1 VPECVGDPCLR
12 RGRRSPGK
20 MAGIIESGGP
30 ELPMHRSSLI
40 SLARRASV
48 GLVLLAAASALQAAP
63 AANASPRRASG
74 RVHDATGAPVVGAMV
89 SLVHGQPAH
98 SITVFSD
105 DDGRFLTPAIRGE
118 GPFSLRVRRIGW
130 RDSSFD
136 DVRLTSGLDL
146 VVERETDP
154 AAIAAQLPANH
165 WYALV
170 LDAIEDRAQRE
181 ELKQQCTYCHQQGS
195 WATRRVRSD
204 EEWRKVL
211 LLMARMGG
219 MLSKDLREK
228 VPEIFNAA
236 YDPAHAVP
244 ILTRGMDEPGFA
256 PPPPLEVRRA
266 VVEEW
271 ELGGRASVQHDIMFH
286 PDGRLYSVDMSEDML
301 YRLDPDVPGGGR
313 EQWLLPQDDLPLG
326 GAFGVVDRPLTPTSN
341 ARVGPHSLQTAP
353 DGSIWITLALGN
365 RLARFDPETETFEV
379 HELEHGYYPHTLRL
393 DSRGRVWYTIAA
405 SNHVGMFDPA
415 TGEQRE
421 LRLPAR
427 NFAQSLVL
435 RALPLLL
442 WASRHVDVRGA
453 AGEGDGI
460 TMPIPYGIDI
470 APDGGVWFSQLN
482 EHKIGRID
490 PESFEIEMLA
500 TPFPTPRRLRF
511 DSAGRLWIPSFSGN
525 RVARFDLATREFD
538 QWELPVEPLG
548 SEVPYALNVDRRNG
562 DVWIC
567 GTNSDS
573 LIRFQP
579 DLERFSIYPLP
590 TRVSY
595 TREVDFDRE
604 GRIWT
609 SNSNGPTWQIEGGVP
624 HVIRLDP
631 NPASADSGVALAQE
645 RMRPDE

>member
-1 VPECVGDPCLR
+1 
-12 RGRRSPGK
+12 GR
-20 MAGIIESGGP
+20 
-30 ELPMHRSSLI
+30 
-40 SLARRASV
+40 
-48 GLVLLAAASALQAAP
+48 
-63 AANASPRRASG
+63 
-74 RVHDATGAPVVGAMV
+74 
-89 SLVHGQPAH
+89 PAH

-105 DDGRFLTPAIRGE
+105 DEGRFRTPAIRGE
-118 GPFSLRVRRIGW
+118 GPFAVRVRRIGW
-130 RDSSFD
+130 KDSSFD
-136 DVRLTSGLDL
+136 DVNLVPGLDL

-154 AAIAAQLPANH
+154 AAVAAQLPANY

-181 ELKQQCTYCHQQGS
+181 ELKQQCTYCHQQGN

-204 EEWRKVL
+204 EEWRK
-211 LLMARMGG
+211 LLMLMGRMGG
-219 MLSKDLREK
+219 MVSKDLREK
-228 VPEIFNAA
+228 IPGVFNAA

-256 PPPPLEVRRA
+256 PPPPPRVRRA
-266 VVEEW
+266 IVEEW
-271 ELGGRASVQHDIMFH
+271 ELGGRASVQHDVMFH

-301 YRLDPDVPGGGR
+301 YRLDPRVPGGGR
-313 EQWLLPQDDLPLG
+313 EQWLLPQGDLPLG
-326 GAFGVVDRPLTPTSN
+326 GAFAVVDRPLTPTSN
-341 ARVGPHSLQTAP
+341 ARVGPHSLQHAP
-353 DGSIWITLALGN
+353 DGSVWITLALGN
-365 RLARFDPETETFEV
+365 RLARFDPQAESFEV
-379 HELEHGYYPHTLRL
+379 HELEHGYYPHTLRF
-393 DSRGRVWYTIAA
+393 DPRGRIWYTIAA

-421 LRLPAR
+421 FRLPAR
-427 NFAQSLVL
+427 NFSQSLVL

-442 WASRHVDVRGA
+442 WAGRHVDLRGA
-453 AGEGDGI
+453 AGEADGI

-490 PESFEIEMLA
+490 PHSFEIEMIP

-511 DSAGRLWIPSFSGN
+511 DSAGHLWIPSFSGN
-525 RVARFDLATREFD
+525 LVARFDLGTRKFD
-538 QWELPVEPLG
+538 HWELPIEPLG
-548 SEVPYALNVDRRNG
+548 SEVPYALNVDRRND

-573 LIRFQP
+573 LIRFEP

-595 TREVDFDRE
+595 TREIDFDDK

-624 HVIRLDP
+624 RVIRLDP
-631 NPASADSGVALAQE
+631 NPAIADDGAAVVRKQA
-645 RMRPDE
+645 RPDE